1 MVIPNAV
8 TYGVLA
14 SIGLLVLVA
23 FVVVFMR
30 PERALKRI
38 EEDRPPTPLGWPI
51 SPAAAAPSPVRPVM
65 PRAASSR
72 PKRLLNS
79 AVHESREGVCT

>member
-23 FVVVFMR
+23 FVVAFMR
-30 PERALKRI
+30 LERALKRSRRI
-38 EEDRPPTPLGWPI
+38 GLRRRWVI
-51 SPAAAAPSPVRPVM
+51 SPAAAAPSPVRPVV
-65 PRAASSR
+65 PRVASSR

-79 AVHESREGVCT
+79 AVHESREGVWT